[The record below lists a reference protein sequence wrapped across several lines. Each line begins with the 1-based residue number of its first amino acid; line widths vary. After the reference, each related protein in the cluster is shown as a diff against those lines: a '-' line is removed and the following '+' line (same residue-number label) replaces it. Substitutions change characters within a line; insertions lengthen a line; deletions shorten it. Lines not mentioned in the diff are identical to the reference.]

1 MPGSAA
7 PQATAPTVEVDN
19 PSGTDVRPV
28 LERRSDSIWA
38 EAERQRDKIYAA
50 LQEVCRER
58 GFNAALLKSNEFE
71 QPAWVSI
78 EAWIPR
84 NGRDVT
90 KRRFASIKIEAK
102 EFHRFKFEYTV
113 ELRDGDW
120 KKTFSRL
127 RDFNRAHA
135 ALIAEFA
142 LGRGREPALARL
154 ELRDRPLKF
163 WKPKNRVNS
172 LTVDVMSVTGRV
184 LLAGGVVLL
193 LLAAA
198 TTAVLVALG
207 FVALIAGA
215 ALAIVARRRRAVV
228 LSSGKPL
235 AEPRSLVRVD
245 SWQAM
250 ISGLGG
256 DADRFRQHLLALM
269 ATPPM
274 EGCMHH
280 VEQIWYWGL
289 DGKVEREQIV
299 MTLRRGIIFCQ
310 IYPYD
315 RELYVGWDAHLNSGQ
330 WVEKTVATG
339 RSRTGEY
346 TELRTVESGMQLLT
360 EYDLIDVCCLSEWI
374 HAQLVMLLKRLIKE
388 RQIDQEIDFKIIRGN
403 RDDFNRDSGGGNSGE
418 HRGTRSAAQRLG
430 ARLSRLG

>member
-1 MPGSAA
+1 M
-7 PQATAPTVEVDN
+7 
-19 PSGTDVRPV
+19 DVLPV

-38 EAERQRDKIYAA
+38 EAERRRDEIYAA

-58 GFNAALLKSNEFE
+58 GFNPALLKSNEFV

-84 NGRDVT
+84 NARDIT
-90 KRRFASIKIEAK
+90 KRRFASITIQAT

-113 ELRDGDW
+113 EIRDGDW

-127 RDFNRAHA
+127 RDFDRSHA
-135 ALIAEFA
+135 ALVAEFV
-142 LGRGREPALARL
+142 LGNGRKPALARL
-154 ELRDRPLKF
+154 ELRDHALKL

-172 LTVDVMSVTGRV
+172 LTSDAISVAARVLLVGGVVLV
-184 LLAGGVVLL
+184 LLAG
-193 LLAAA
+193 A
-198 TTAVLVALG
+198 TTAALAVVG
-207 FVALIAGA
+207 LLALIAGA
-215 ALAIVARRRRAVV
+215 VLAVVARRRRAVV
-228 LSSGKPL
+228 LSSGKPF

-256 DADRFRQHLLALM
+256 DADLLRQHLLALM

-274 EGCMHH
+274 EGCTEQ

-299 MTLRRGIIFCQ
+299 MTLRRGIVFCH
-310 IYPYD
+310 IYAYD

-346 TELRTVESGMQLLT
+346 TQLRTVVSGVQWLT

-374 HAQLVMLLKRLIKE
+374 HAQLVTVLQRLIKE

-403 RDDFNRDSGGGNSGE
+403 RDDFNRNRGGGTSGGHHGA
-418 HRGTRSAAQRLG
+418 RSAAKRLG